1 MFCIYSAAGFRA
13 AFIDDSF
20 SFFFPIQAM
29 HLVERTSSSH
39 SLCSFLVN
47 SPASSSIWASE
58 ESHMRKFTSE
68 RWSCNGPFSPPPL
81 LSCLLSCLLFMIS
94 PRWRACLQSSFL
106 LTFIFSFQ
114 LPAAVGEA
122 STFGFTEHMANKFF
136 KPDGVRS
143 LTITYMTVV
152 FYLFWQTK

>member
-1 MFCIYSAAGFRA
+1 MFCICSAAGFRA

-20 SFFFPIQAM
+20 FFFFPYKRCVQWRG
-29 HLVERTSSSH
+29 HLVHTH
-39 SLCSFLVN
+39 YVAFLLTRQQALLFGRAKRATWEN
-47 SPASSSIWASE
+47 SQASGEAA
-58 ESHMRKFTSE
+58 MDL
-68 RWSCNGPFSPPPL
+68 FSPPPL

-122 STFGFTEHMANKFF
+122 PTFGFTEHMANKFF

-152 FYLFWQTK
+152 FYLFWQPK